1 MSSSLHKNNLSLHK
15 SNFDT
20 SYISDPSVSS
30 TGSVRN
36 SKETIIRRS
45 IRTFL
50 LNFKK
55 RMFYDVKRD
64 IDTFYNKI
72 QYSRVYLK
80 THLDEQ
86 RYTDA
91 AESLFVYKYVFI
103 YIMESVVADIDSTG
117 LLAQVPEYTNRLN
130 DAIGD
135 YYGVDPITSERLD
148 ALANFVTELRVFVQK
163 IRKEYMEDIPVLEL
177 VPELKQFFNKH
188 VRNVLKLQAA
198 PTSNTGR
205 SRTTRRNNARKVNT
219 AVKKGGKKRT
229 RKYRR
234 AH

>member
-1 MSSSLHKNNLSLHK
+1 M
-15 SNFDT
+15 
-20 SYISDPSVSS
+20 Y
-30 TGSVRN
+30 
-36 SKETIIRRS
+36 
-45 IRTFL
+45 
-50 LNFKK
+50 
-55 RMFYDVKRD
+55 YDVKHH

-72 QYSRVYLK
+72 LYSRVFLK
-80 THLDEQ
+80 TPLDEQ

-148 ALANFVTELRVFVQK
+148 ALTNFVTELRVFVQT

-188 VRNVLKLQAA
+188 VRHVLKLQAA
-198 PTSNTGR
+198 STSNTGI
-205 SRTTRRNNARKVNT
+205 SRTTVRSNTRRNNARKVNT